1 MLSDVPLY
9 CAYSNG
15 YETKLKL
22 EANDYEGK
30 YSITYGDGIVN
41 IESLSYCN
49 KAGSAHV
56 VHNFGKGQHKKLIQ
70 TKAFYEYVEPLVCGD
85 N

>member
-56 VHNFGKGQHKKLIQ
+56 VHNFGKGQHNELTRPK
-70 TKAFYEYVEPLVCGD
+70 PSMSMW
-85 N
+85 NR